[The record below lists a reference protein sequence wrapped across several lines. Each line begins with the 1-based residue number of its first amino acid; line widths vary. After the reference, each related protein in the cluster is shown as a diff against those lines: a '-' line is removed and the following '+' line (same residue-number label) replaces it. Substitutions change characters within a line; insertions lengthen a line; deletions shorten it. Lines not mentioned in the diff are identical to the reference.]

1 MKKQCREASVC
12 IEGILIFYSLFHTQT
27 KANPSYTSNGLT
39 NQPLFCLCKTPLC
52 IHLSP
57 INVPTTLMKPSSS
70 PPPQPHS
77 PSPSPPPPNSA
88 PAPQSVSPSPQ
99 DHLRF
104 LSRLDSSPSRPCT
117 SMCTS
122 GRLAWFARRSSPR
135 GSRRGGSFSVARRAR
150 TA

>member
-1 MKKQCREASVC
+1 VRLAQRVSGIVLDSDCNSRKKCEGAVLRSPVY
-12 IEGILIFYSLFHTQT
+12 IKGILIFYSLFHPQT
-27 KANPSYTSNGLT
+27 KAKPHASQMASPPNLPSLPPYHNPYSA
-39 NQPLFCLCKTPLC
+39 
-52 IHLSP
+52 HLSS
-57 INVPTTLMKPSSS
+57 PSSS

-122 GRLAWFARRSSPR
+122 GRLAWFARRS
-135 GSRRGGSFSVARRAR
+135 
-150 TA
+150 